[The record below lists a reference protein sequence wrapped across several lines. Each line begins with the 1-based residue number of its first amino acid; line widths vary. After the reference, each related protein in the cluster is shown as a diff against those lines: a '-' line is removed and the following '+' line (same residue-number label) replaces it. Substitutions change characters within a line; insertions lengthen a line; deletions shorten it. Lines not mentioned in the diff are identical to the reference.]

1 MINKV
6 TLIGNLGRDPEIRH
20 FEGGSKVTKFSV
32 ATNEN
37 YQDKAGQW
45 QTRTEWH
52 EVVLWGNQAERAEKT
67 LRKGNLVY
75 VEGKLS
81 TRKWQDKDGNDRYTT
96 EIVGNYYRALEKRE
110 SGVTDGDA
118 SSYEFDDRKFQS
130 PMTTDSNKNSPSEIP
145 DEDDLPF

>member
-45 QTRTEWH
+45 QTKTEWH
-52 EVVLWGNQAERAEKT
+52 EIVLWGNAAERAEKT
-67 LRKGNLVY
+67 LHKGSLVY
-75 VEGKLS
+75 IEGKLT

-96 EIVGNYYRALEKRE
+96 EIVANLFRSLEKRE
-110 SGVTDGDA
+110 SGAIDSSSG
-118 SSYEFDDRKFQS
+118 SYEYDDSAFQS
-130 PMTTDSNKNSPSEIP
+130 PMAGKTHQDSLP
-145 DEDDLPF
+145 DDDLPF